1 MGYSMYQSD
10 ASFRVKRENI
20 PAMMQAIRDLAG
32 VEEGEPANKYSWVP
46 KKFYEAEDIEGL
58 FGNWRWDDIDI
69 DKNGDIVH
77 IRFTGEKLGDDAT
90 LLEAIAPYV
99 EHMSFIEMV
108 GEDDHRWRWVF
119 VWGELREETP
129 IITWPYL
136 NNLPMQELV
145 RAAGEQT

>member
-1 MGYSMYQSD
+1 MGYSMYQCG
-10 ASFRVKRENI
+10 ASFRIKRENI
-20 PAMMQAIRDLAG
+20 PEAMKAIRDLAG
-32 VEEGEPANKYSWVP
+32 VEEGEPTNTYSWVP

-58 FGNWRWDDIDI
+58 LGNWRWDDVDI

-77 IRFTGEKLGDDAT
+77 IRFTGEKLGDDEELMRA
-90 LLEAIAPYV
+90 LAPFV
-99 EHMSFIEMV
+99 EHMSYIEMV

-129 IITWPYL
+129 ITTWPYL
-136 NNLPMQELV
+136 NNPAMQELV